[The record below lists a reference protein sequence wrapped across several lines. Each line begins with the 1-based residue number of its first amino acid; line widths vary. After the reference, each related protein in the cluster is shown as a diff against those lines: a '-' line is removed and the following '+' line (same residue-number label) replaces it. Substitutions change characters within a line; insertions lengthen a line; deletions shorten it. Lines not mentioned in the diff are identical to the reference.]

1 MKARRRIIRIP
12 AVLVLV
18 VIGVIMSIIGRG
30 HTIYLDNKTLEYDGQ
45 TYKAP
50 YKGTIT
56 VGGEELTQLYDKERG
71 STTCLGQ
78 TFTVTLTVME
88 KKNGTEETQTYK
100 IPVPKNM
107 DGVILNIPG
116 YLAGLPQEAY
126 ITEFVPAVTEE
137 PVDDEV
143 PGGEDDL
150 IPGTDGDSAIP
161 DM

>member
-1 MKARRRIIRIP
+1 MKPRKWTIRIA
-12 AVLVLV
+12 AVLVLIV
-18 VIGVIMSIIGRG
+18 VGVIMSIIGRG

-50 YKGTIT
+50 YKVTIT
-56 VGGEELTQLYDKERG
+56 VGGEQLTKLYDKERG

-78 TFTVTLTVME
+78 TFTVTLEVME
-88 KKNGTEETQTYK
+88 KKNGAEETQTYK

-107 DGVILNIPG
+107 DGVIINIPG

-126 ITEFVPAVTEE
+126 LTEFVPAVTEE
-137 PVDDEV
+137 PVDEE
-143 PGGEDDL
+143 PSTGDDL
-150 IPGTDGDSAIP
+150 IPSDDTTLP

>member
-1 MKARRRIIRIP
+1 MKARRLIIRIA

-50 YKGTIT
+50 YKVTIT
-56 VGGEELTQLYDKERG
+56 VGDEELTKLYDRERG

-88 KKNGTEETQTYK
+88 QKNGTEETQTYK

-107 DGVILNIPG
+107 DGVIINIPG
-116 YLAGLPQEAY
+116 YLAGLPEEAY
-126 ITEFVPAVTEE
+126 LSEFVPVVTEE
-137 PVDDEV
+137 PDTEE
-143 PGGEDDL
+143 PSTGDDL
-150 IPGTDGDSAIP
+150 IPSDDTTLP

>member
-1 MKARRRIIRIP
+1 MKARRLIIRIA

-50 YKGTIT
+50 YKVTIT
-56 VGGEELTQLYDKERG
+56 VGGEELTKLYDKERG

-78 TFTVTLTVME
+78 TFTVTLEVME
-88 KKNGTEETQTYK
+88 TKNGAEEVQTYK
-100 IPVPKNM
+100 IPIPKNM
-107 DGVILNIPG
+107 DGVIINIPG
-116 YLAGLPQEAY
+116 YLAGLPEEAY
-126 ITEFVPAVTEE
+126 LTEFVPAVTEE
-137 PVDDEV
+137 PDDSET
-143 PGGEDDL
+143 PSGDDSL
-150 IPGTDGDSAIP
+150 LTGDDATLP

>member
-1 MKARRRIIRIP
+1 MKARKWIIRI
-12 AVLVLV
+12 AAIVVLI

-50 YKGTIT
+50 YKVTVT
-56 VGGEELTQLYDKERG
+56 VGGEDLTKLYDKERG

-88 KKNGTEETQTYK
+88 KKNGAEETQTYK

-107 DGVILNIPG
+107 DGVIINIPG

-126 ITEFVPAVTEE
+126 LTEFVPVVTEE
-137 PVDDEV
+137 PVDET

-150 IPGTDGDSAIP
+150 IPGSDGDSAIP